1 MAQTILLQNARLI
14 DGITDQ
20 PRERV
25 SILITGER
33 ISKVEPETL
42 PTPSDAQV
50 IDLKGK
56 TVLPGLIDTHV
67 HSTFMDS
74 ECLPYQ
80 GRY

>member
-20 PRERV
+20 TRERV
-25 SILITGER
+25 SILITGKR
-33 ISKVEPETL
+33 ISKVELETL

-50 IDLKGK
+50 TGLKGK
-56 TVLPGLIDTHV
+56 TVLSGPIDTHV
-67 HSTFMDS
+67 HSTFMDN

-80 GRY
+80 DRY

>member
-42 PTPSDAQV
+42 PHHLTRRSS
-50 IDLKGK
+50 I
-56 TVLPGLIDTHV
+56 
-67 HSTFMDS
+67 
-74 ECLPYQ
+74 
-80 GRY
+80 